1 MLDFGHL
8 DSPRFPP
15 KGFKSSRSQSSPSKE
30 TPTEESN
37 ESLKLEEMLRS
48 VTPSSSSPPQT
59 FGMDA
64 YSTASEISDSADS
77 I

>member
-8 DSPRFPP
+8 NSPRFPP
-15 KGFKSSRSQSSPSKE
+15 KGLKGSRSRSSTSKG
-30 TPTEESN
+30 TSTEESN
-37 ESLKLEEMLRS
+37 EYENIEAMLRS

-59 FGMDA
+59 FGLDA
-64 YSTASEISDSADS
+64 YSTASETSHSADS